1 MKIVALSALIAVAAV
16 PALAQAVTVDEYYVV
31 RDPDSKKCTIVEH
44 RPAVAT
50 SIVGNGT
57 FKTRTDAEAAIK
69 TMKDCK
75 SDLDDD

>member
-1 MKIVALSALIAVAAV
+1 MKRFVLSALAALAAA

-50 SIVGNGT
+50 SIVNNGA

-69 TMKDCK
+69 AMEDCK